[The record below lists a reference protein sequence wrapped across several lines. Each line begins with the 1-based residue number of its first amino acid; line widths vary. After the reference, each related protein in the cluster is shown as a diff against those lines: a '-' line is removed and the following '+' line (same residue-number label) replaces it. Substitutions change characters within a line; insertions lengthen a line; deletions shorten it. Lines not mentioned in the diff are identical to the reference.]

1 MERWYQ
7 DINSSAWSRPRPVT
21 HHTACFHLA
30 SIAGYSAYHC
40 EDLRRSSWQPLPK
53 RPPILQ
59 TTDRR
64 DWQSSKDNHQIFV
77 VLELRLSLT
86 GSAQWQR
93 FNETLE
99 LKCRPLPRL
108 RHARNMISCVPAL
121 RYVCSERAQRSLSLW
136 TFVLLTVAR
145 PVPCSKSCPHSV
157 AATLG
162 TRRRA

>member
-1 MERWYQ
+1 MWSQAQ
-7 DINSSAWSRPRPVT
+7 DIQAVFALR
-21 HHTACFHLA
+21 HLQA
-30 SIAGYSAYHC
+30 
-40 EDLRRSSWQPLPK
+40 LPSLG
-53 RPPILQ
+53 RW
-59 TTDRR
+59 TRGTRR

-162 TRRRA
+162 TCRRA